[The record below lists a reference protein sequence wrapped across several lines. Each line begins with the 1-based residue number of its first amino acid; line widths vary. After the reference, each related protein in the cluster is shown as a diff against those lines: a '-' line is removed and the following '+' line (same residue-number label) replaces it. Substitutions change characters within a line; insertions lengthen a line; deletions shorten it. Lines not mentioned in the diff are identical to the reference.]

1 MTLIG
6 IAGCTALIFMGF
18 GLRNSIATIVSKQY
32 EQIRRYD
39 FEIENGVNA
48 IIVCGTTG
56 EASTMSQEEKQ
67 ELNKYIENNGHNSK
81 YTYLRQQTNDVT
93 ANGKEQNVYII
104 GVENQDELMDFVTM
118 QDRKTKEK
126 VKIQNDGVVI
136 TEKLSKLL
144 NAHIGDEI
152 TIKIDDEKSKNVKVS
167 GIIENYVYHYIY
179 MDKAMYEDVFDE
191 EMIDN
196 HIYLDINEALDKQTE
211 EEISKYLLKNENIA
225 QVLRLSSISESF
237 SDMIKSLDTVVIVL
251 ITCAGMLAF
260 VVLYNLNSI
269 NIEERKRELATIK
282 LLGFYN
288 NELSNYVF
296 RENVIL
302 TIIGGLLGLVLG
314 LYLLTFII
322 STAEMDMVE
331 NEHFQVISLHLH

>member
-32 EQIRRYD
+32 GQIRRYD
-39 FEIENGVNA
+39 FEITLKNEL
-48 IIVCGTTG
+48 T
-56 EASTMSQEEKQ
+56 EEEKQ

-93 ANGKEQNVYII
+93 ANGEEQNVYII
-104 GVENQDELMDFVTM
+104 GVENQDELMNFVTM

-196 HIYLDINEALDKQTE
+196 HIYLDIDESLDKQTE

-322 STAEMDMVE
+322 STAEMDIVMFSRERAFSSYFFAFTLTLVL
-331 NEHFQVISLHLH
+331 HF